1 MEAVMIERSITTS
14 APRERVWKVVSNPKN
29 LSRWL
34 NMSIDFEKPVVG
46 EVITF
51 TFDGGSNKGS
61 IAIVE
66 PMDRFAFRWKAHPDY
81 EIRTL
86 VSFILKEDAGGTR
99 ITITEEG
106 FDALP
111 VEARQARIDLNERGW
126 GMVLD
131 QIVKDV
137 ETDSHD

>member
-1 MEAVMIERSITTS
+1 MEAVIIERSVTTS
-14 APRERVWKVVSNPKN
+14 APRERVWKVVSSPKN

-34 NMSIDFEKPVVG
+34 NMTIDFEYPVVG

-51 TFDGGSNKGS
+51 TFEGGSNKGS

-81 EIRTL
+81 EILTL
-86 VSFILKEDAGGTR
+86 VSFILKDEAEGTH

-111 VEARQARIDLNERGW
+111 VHARQARIDLNEKGW
-126 GMVLD
+126 GMVLND
-131 QIVKDV
+131 IVKDV
-137 ETDSHD
+137 EADQS

>member
-14 APRERVWKVVSNPKN
+14 APRERVWKAVSNPKN

-34 NMSIDFEKPVVG
+34 NMAVDFDKPVVG

-51 TFDGGSNKGS
+51 TFEGGSNKGA

-66 PMDRFAFRWKAHPDY
+66 PIDRFAFRWKAHPDY

-86 VSFILKEDAGGTR
+86 VSFILKEEPGGTR

-111 VEARQARIDLNERGW
+111 AEARQARIDLNEKGW

-131 QIVKDV
+131 QIKKDV
-137 ETDSHD
+137 ETDTL